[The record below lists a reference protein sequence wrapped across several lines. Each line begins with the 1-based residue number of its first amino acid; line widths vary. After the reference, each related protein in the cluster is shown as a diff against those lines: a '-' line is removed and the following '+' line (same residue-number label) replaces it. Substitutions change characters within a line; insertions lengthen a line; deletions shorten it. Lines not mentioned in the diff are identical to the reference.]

1 VRTGVR
7 AAGIGLV
14 ALTLVGT
21 LSGTAVADP
30 DPVPSKSQ
38 VDRANTNLRKKARDV
53 AEIRADLAVANSHLR
68 AAAQQAEVAAEQY
81 NAARWR
87 LGEAK
92 KATVAAQAA
101 AAAASR
107 RVEDQA
113 AGIAALVT
121 RTYQSGTE
129 LTGVTAFFG
138 DSSPT
143 ELMGRVGVVESVGSA
158 LDAQYAEFAATD
170 VLAKVARERAAAAE
184 KQQAE
189 EAALAEQLRDGAA
202 EAALLAQA
210 QARSIAQQR
219 AQLIADL
226 ATAQKISVSL
236 ATKRQQGLEAQ
247 AQAKA
252 AAAAAEAAATAAADA
267 GGSGRDGPVNNGISP
282 NDPGRAYS
290 ISTVEGAEKAIAFA
304 KAQLGEPYLWAADGP
319 DSWDCSGLT
328 MRAWQRGGVSLPHYS
343 AAQYQNTKHI
353 RVVDLRP
360 GDLVFWGDAV
370 NTIHHVAMYLGD
382 GKIIHAP
389 RTGQPVQINSMYY
402 WVPPTHFGRP

>member
-1 VRTGVR
+1 MRTDIR
-7 AAGIGLV
+7 AAGTGLV
-14 ALTLVGT
+14 TLALIGT
-21 LSGTAVADP
+21 LNGIAVADP
-30 DPVPSKSQ
+30 KDPLPSKSQ
-38 VDRANTNLRKKARDV
+38 VDTANANLRNKARDV

-68 AAAQQAEVAAEQY
+68 AAAEQAEVAAEAY

-87 LGEAK
+87 LAEAK
-92 KATVAAQAA
+92 RATAA
-101 AAAASR
+101 AKAAATAANR
-107 RVEDQA
+107 RVQDQA

-121 RTYQSGTE
+121 RTYQSGSD

-138 DSSPT
+138 DTNPT

-170 VLAKVARERAAAAE
+170 VLAKVARQRAAAAE
-184 KQQAE
+184 KKQAE
-189 EAALAEQLRDGAA
+189 EAELAERLRDGAA
-202 EAALLAQA
+202 EAADLAQA

-219 AQLIADL
+219 TQLIADL

-236 ATKRQQGLEAQ
+236 ASRRQQGLEAV

-252 AAAAAEAAATAAADA
+252 AAAAEAAGADGA
-267 GGSGRDGPVNNGISP
+267 LSGPNRGPVDNGISP
-282 NDPGRAYS
+282 NDPGRPYAL
-290 ISTVEGAEKAIAFA
+290 STPEGADRAIAFA

-328 MRAWQRGGVSLPHYS
+328 MRAWQRGGVGLPHYS
-343 AAQYQNTKHI
+343 AAQYQHSKHI
-353 RVVDLRP
+353 GIADLRP

-389 RTGQPVQINSMYY
+389 RTGQPVQIASMYA
-402 WVPPTHFGRP
+402 WIPPTYFGRP